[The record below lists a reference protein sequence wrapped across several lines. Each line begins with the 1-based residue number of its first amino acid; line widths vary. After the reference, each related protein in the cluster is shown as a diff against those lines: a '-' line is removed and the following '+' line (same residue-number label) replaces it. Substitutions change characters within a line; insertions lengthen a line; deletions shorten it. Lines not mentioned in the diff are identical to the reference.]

1 MIAGGIAKCH
11 FHQIPV
17 WKKKLLHFLYFLVRT
32 ESIFTH
38 IFAEATKSA
47 VYHALLDHLTEILM
61 NEPTEYEV
69 EEEPENEVKILILYL
84 SKTCYF
90 TTISCHPVALAY
102 FCAWWWI
109 WSKIW
114 RHGWWRWFDQKVLFL
129 WSLCR
134 LLEQKRSRVTFAP
147 TWSITDCA
155 GIATQ
160 PENLF
165 QKRYVKTI
173 TGKVWRTCCTNF
185 CMLCEVEYD
194 YQLFSLGLRDELS
207 TTTTM
212 EPPTS
217 SMGPNDQGQKGM
229 KEEVSF
235 LSPAA
240 SWIPQSPFASLM
252 EAKQLRSLADK
263 KNFWIHSSTT
273 LTKLLLRHG
282 WKNLSPA
289 FDWSHHK

>member
-1 MIAGGIAKCH
+1 
-11 FHQIPV
+11 
-17 WKKKLLHFLYFLVRT
+17 
-32 ESIFTH
+32 
-38 IFAEATKSA
+38 
-47 VYHALLDHLTEILM
+47 M
-61 NEPTEYEV
+61 NEPTEYEL

-173 TGKVWRTCCTNF
+173 TGKVWRTCRANF
-185 CMLCEVEYD
+185 YMLCEVEYD

-273 LTKLLLRHG
+273 HIHKITTTTRM
-282 WKNLSPA
+282 KNLSPA
-289 FDWSHHK
+289 YDWSHHK